1 MCFAA
6 TALPQDGPKHKEL
19 AMDGPTR
26 TNVHPKS
33 PLLTIR
39 EAAEELH
46 CSQRSIWRFLCSK
59 SLKEVRIGRTV
70 RITRASIERF
80 IEQGGER

>member
-6 TALPQDGPKHKEL
+6 PASPQDGPKHKEL
-19 AMDGPTR
+19 AMDGPSKTSP
-26 TNVHPKS
+26 HSKS
-33 PLLTIR
+33 LLLTIK
-39 EAAEELH
+39 EAAEELN
-46 CSQRSIWRFLCSK
+46 CSQRSVWRFLGSK

-70 RITRASIERF
+70 RIPRASIERF